1 MRVFVRRGRRDLL
14 VDHRGA
20 ARNNWVAEKT
30 GAALVDLLLAELGLL
45 RLPSAWLPLTHH
57 PRLLPIPWA
66 YELGR
71 VGNDGAT
78 PPRSRLVL
86 ALPLLTYGL
95 SGGSILL
102 LSSVII
108 LAKGAILLSV
118 NWRDGRLYL
127 E

>member
-1 MRVFVRRGRRDLL
+1 M
-14 VDHRGA
+14 
-20 ARNNWVAEKT
+20 EKT

-45 RLPSAWLPLTHH
+45 CLPRAWLSLTHH
-57 PRLLPIPWA
+57 PRLLPIPRA

-78 PPRSRLVL
+78 PSRSRLVL

-102 LSSVII
+102 LSSVVI

-118 NWRDGRLYL
+118 NGRDGRLYL